1 MAAHRKDC
9 PLLHTGGFIRVM
21 DGTECRMPSP
31 VPGPLR
37 AYWDPPPVAILRD
50 GRAHEGR
57 FCCSMFEVV
66 TSGFAGAHR
75 ERQKSESTKGPA
87 SAVPSDMGLEEAFRP

>member
-9 PLLHTGGFIRVM
+9 PLLHTEGFIRVM

-31 VPGPLR
+31 LPGPLR

-50 GRAHEGR
+50 SRAQEGR
-57 FCCSMFEVV
+57 FCWSMFELV
-66 TSGFAGAHR
+66 TSGFADAPMGGTN
-75 ERQKSESTKGPA
+75 KSTKGTA
-87 SAVPSDMGLEEAFRP
+87 SAVPSHIGLDEAFRP